1 MNQPADDRFDFVP
14 PPPLPDGPFSEQY
27 FDGLARG
34 ELRVQRCENCGFYQH
49 PPRPVCR
56 RCTSLNLGHA
66 RLSGRAVVVDLSDQ
80 FETMDPFADGD
91 LLFQRAVVE
100 LIEQDGLQLLTKLVT
115 PPNRPAS
122 VGTLVVADFLSN
134 ASGEPALAFR
144 PDRGITTD
152 PGEPRAG
159 E

>member
-1 MNQPADDRFDFVP
+1 
-14 PPPLPDGPFSEQY
+14 
-27 FDGLARG
+27 
-34 ELRVQRCENCGFYQH
+34 
-49 PPRPVCR
+49 
-56 RCTSLNLGHA
+56 
-66 RLSGRAVVVDLSDQ
+66 
-80 FETMDPFADGD
+80 MDPFSDGD
-91 LLFQRAVVE
+91 LVFQRAVVE

-144 PDRGITTD
+144 PDRGVATD
-152 PGEPRAG
+152 ADARRAV